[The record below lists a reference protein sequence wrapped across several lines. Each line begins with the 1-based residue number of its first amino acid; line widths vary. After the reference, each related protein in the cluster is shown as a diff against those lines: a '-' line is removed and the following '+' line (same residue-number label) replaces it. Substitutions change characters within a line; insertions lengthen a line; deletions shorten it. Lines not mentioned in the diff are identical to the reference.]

1 MANVNAANWISELD
15 KVRDA
20 LGYIDSTS
28 RDDWLIVG
36 AALKR
41 ELGQDAFDLWDEW
54 SSRADSYNAKTAKY
68 TWDRFKPGKAGLG
81 TVFHLAK
88 QSGFDPTGRIG
99 HEPLSAQAKLEQA
112 ELRAKRAKEQA
123 EEVAKK
129 EARYSKV
136 ASLSS
141 QIWQSSIP
149 AGSDHPYLVRK
160 GITGENLHEIDQAK
174 LASLIGYP
182 PKANDELLVGRILLA
197 AVKQNDSINTLELI
211 DESGRKS
218 ALAGGRKLQSYWV
231 AKDLVQS
238 PNEPSVI
245 YIGEGIATTRSIK
258 QAYSALQADL
268 GLPDALIVASLST
281 GNMPSVALAL
291 RAQYP
296 NSLIVIASDL
306 GRGEQ
311 VAIKVALMVGGLVS
325 KPNFSD
331 VDLASHKVVDKND
344 FNDLQ
349 LIAGDQK
356 VVVGLLAAQTPQSLG
371 YQLIDGQVVRVDE
384 EAALTTQI
392 KTSASSRGGSLSSE
406 KPFKPASSEQN
417 QNIES
422 VALRGFN
429 DADKVGVE
437 LQISDAVTSD
447 PARFIELYKSDP
459 RAHGGLYINVD
470 LFKETFE
477 PYRQSKESRGA
488 YNLPVHNSATMLA
501 SALFRQNL
509 ETAQSKIKEGKADQ
523 NRVILIA
530 GTPGAAKSNF
540 VKAVIANDP
549 SVACIYEGQLDEL
562 ELAKSLTAQS
572 LAMGMEV
579 NILAVHSKAIDALDA
594 SLQRFEAVGRGAT
607 IDDIAA
613 SITTLPS
620 NLELIAQAYGEAV
633 KLTIVDRSDPK
644 NPLIAQG
651 WDHLPKLISEGN
663 YETIKQRLTDH
674 LERRYQSRS
683 IGQAVYS
690 HALNRSSERP
700 LLQDAGKSPGRNVP
714 DGGGADNAR
723 GILLEADNESVA
735 ITDFGEK
742 IGGARK
748 DVWTGYLDR
757 LQAAQTLAA
766 REVPFS
772 QYWPEPNYQKLIETG
787 QNPEAIAYLRAL
799 RDVVPTKPK
808 ATYKLSSWS
817 AKVEVSKSLAGEINE
832 AIDQPQSLKLIFDKF
847 KSIPE
852 ISDRATL
859 YQIAGHK
866 RSLASYQI
874 KSANYSMLDGVSYS
888 PPKTLWSIEDKT
900 KGRSWPKQLIVADTR
915 QALLERFTSEHQSLL
930 DDSQKSKSSKDP
942 QFVLY
947 RKRAGDPLFIA
958 KKIGRRYIDLA
969 GPFLDAKEA
978 RDYRSANLNEL
989 EQSLAKLKEVPAI
1002 RALQNEPRL
1011 GIDYRGDQNITP
1023 QEFNEVFGFRGVEF
1037 GNWVEQGRRQS
1048 DLNEA
1053 YDALMDLSKALALP
1067 PAALSLNGE
1076 LGLAFGARGRGG
1088 VDPAK
1093 AHYEAGHVVIN
1104 LTKEKGAG
1112 SLAHEWWHALDNYL
1126 VRTNKPESPLG
1137 FVSENPR
1144 AVDLRNAL
1152 QESFVQVMEQIQHS
1166 NLPARSAKMDEFRSS
1181 AYWATPIEMSAR
1193 CFEGYV
1199 GEKLSGLGIR
1209 NDYLVNYLAPK
1220 EWNSEDLIRYPYP
1233 VDREVESI
1241 NGAFGNLFAQVQTR
1255 QTDKG
1260 VAIYSESASGAV
1272 PEADRILLLDISE
1285 RVTEL
1290 MKPFKDRAIP
1300 VKVIAE
1306 ASDVGLFYPGITV
1319 SGITHRGNIFLV
1331 QEGLHSIAE
1340 VEKTL
1345 WHEMFHLG
1353 LQRFLTKEQYVQNL
1367 NELYTKDQ
1375 WIANK
1380 AREWFASKDGQR
1392 VFAESGGDV
1401 DFVRARGVDEALA
1414 DLAEITQTH
1423 KSGYRINTPG
1433 AKVYRAVMNWSADL
1447 AEKLGF
1453 HAVAKALRDHS
1464 AGKEA
1469 RLIVSNIFNRLRN
1482 EDVPVKG
1489 LLAGYPIDPTLKQR
1503 PQSNPNHSIEEKQL
1517 NVAGQFIR
1525 PAHANFPSS
1534 GDINMAKQAK
1544 TSAPEQAIPSEKTPE
1559 ESRLP
1564 TSPEKTESSRTVG
1577 EPLYDLS
1584 KVPHEVRTAASSFF
1598 GSRHNHYPPR
1608 ENGGPYKGEVLNTS
1622 NYLIQEVSPRALVF
1636 HDKSKIEYK
1645 NDKIAALEKDNRI
1658 NGLEVKINYE
1668 GDQAKVRPYDRMHD
1682 NFLKVCREMKES
1694 AEIMAQPPEFTEM
1707 LNNIMASS
1715 WERMSRERLE
1725 QLQQVRQPKKQ
1736 LAPDHTI
1743 VAPAPSAQDAPTRS
1757 R

>member
-1 MANVNAANWISELD
+1 MANVNGANWISELD

-20 LGYIDSTS
+20 LGYVDSTS

-54 SSRADSYNAKTAKY
+54 SSRAESYNAKTAKY

-88 QSGFDPTGRIG
+88 QGGFDPTGRIG
-99 HEPLSAQAKLEQA
+99 NEPLSAQAKLEQA

-123 EEVAKK
+123 EEIAKK

-136 ASLSS
+136 ANLSS
-141 QIWQSSIP
+141 QIWQSTIP
-149 AGSDHPYLVRK
+149 AGNDHPYLARK
-160 GITGENLHEIDQAK
+160 GISGENLHEIDQAK
-174 LASLIGYP
+174 LASLIGYA

-211 DESGRKS
+211 DENGRKS

-231 AKDLVQS
+231 AKDLAQ
-238 PNEPSVI
+238 PTNEPSII
-245 YIGEGIATTRSIK
+245 YIGEGIATTRSIEHS
-258 QAYSALQADL
+258 YSALQADL

-296 NSLIVIASDL
+296 SSLIVIASDL
-306 GRGEQ
+306 GPGEQ
-311 VAIKVALMVGGLVS
+311 AAIKVALMVGGLVS

-331 VDLASHKVVDKND
+331 VDLASQKVVDKND

-371 YQLIDGQVVRVDE
+371 YQLVNGQVVRINE
-384 EAALTTQI
+384 EVALTTQTI
-392 KTSASSRGGSLSSE
+392 TSASSRGGNLSSK
-406 KPFKPASSEQN
+406 KPFKSASSEQN

-422 VALRGFN
+422 VPLRGFN
-429 DADKVGVE
+429 DADKASVE
-437 LQISDAVTSD
+437 LQISDAVKAAPT
-447 PARFIELYKSDP
+447 RFIDLYKNDLRS
-459 RAHGGLYINVD
+459 HGGLYINVD

-477 PYRQSKESRGA
+477 PYRQSKESRDI

-501 SALFRQNL
+501 NMLFHQNL
-509 ETAQSKIKEGKADQ
+509 EIAQSNFKDGAKNQ

-530 GTPGAAKSNF
+530 GMPGAGKSNF
-540 VKAVIANDP
+540 VKAAIASDP
-549 SVACIYEGQLDEL
+549 SIACIYEGQLDNL
-562 ELAKSLTAQS
+562 ELVKSMIAQS
-572 LAMGMEV
+572 VDMGMEV
-579 NILAVHSKAIDALDA
+579 DVLAVHSKAVDSLDA
-594 SLQRFEAVGRGAT
+594 SLQRFETIGRGAT

-613 SITTLPS
+613 SIATLPS
-620 NLELIAQAYGEAV
+620 TLELIAQAHGEAV
-633 KLTIVDRSDPK
+633 KLTIVDRTDPAS
-644 NPLIAQG
+644 PLIARG
-651 WDHLPKLISEGN
+651 WDHLPKLFSEGN
-663 YETIKQRLTDH
+663 YETIKHRLSSH
-674 LERRYQSRS
+674 LEQRYQSRS
-683 IGQAVYS
+683 ISQAIYS
-690 HALNRSSERP
+690 HALNGSSGRP
-700 LLQDAGKSPGRNVP
+700 FLQDASKGL
-714 DGGGADNAR
+714 GGVASDERGSDNTRRA
-723 GILLEADNESVA
+723 LLKAGNESVA
-735 ITDFGEK
+735 ISDFGEK

-757 LQAAQTLAA
+757 LKSAQTLAA

-772 QYWPEPNYQKLIETG
+772 QYWPEPNYQKLIEAG

-799 RDVVPTKPK
+799 RDVVPSKPK
-808 ATYKLSSWS
+808 ATYKLSRWS
-817 AKVEVSKSLAGEINE
+817 AKVEASKSLAGEINE
-832 AIDQPQSLKLIFDKF
+832 VIDQPQSLELIFDKF
-847 KSIPE
+847 KAIPE
-852 ISDRATL
+852 IADRATL
-859 YQIAGHK
+859 YQIASHK
-866 RSLASYQI
+866 QSLASYQI
-874 KSANYSMLDGVSYS
+874 KIASYSMMDGITYN
-888 PPKTLWSIEDKT
+888 PAKTLWSIEEKT

-915 QALLERFTSEHQSLL
+915 QALLERFSSEHQSLL
-930 DDSQKSKSSKDP
+930 DSSQKSKSNKDP

-969 GPFLDAKEA
+969 GPFLDVKEA

-1126 VRTNKPESPLG
+1126 VRTNKPDSPLG
-1137 FVSENPR
+1137 FVSVNPQ
-1144 AVDLRNAL
+1144 AVDLRNGL

-1199 GEKLSGLGIR
+1199 GERLSGLGIR

-1260 VAIYSESASGAV
+1260 MAIYSEARLGAV
-1272 PEADRILLLDISE
+1272 PEAQRLSVSLLVEKIDQLI
-1285 RVTEL
+1285 
-1290 MKPFKDRAIP
+1290 KPFKSTIP
-1300 VKVIAE
+1300 VKLLETTRELGAI
-1306 ASDVGLFYPGITV
+1306 DPGFVV
-1319 SGITHRGNIFLV
+1319 SGVTHQEHIFLIREGLGNI
-1331 QEGLHSIAE
+1331 AD

-1345 WHEMFHLG
+1345 WHEMLHFG
-1353 LQRFLTKEQYVQNL
+1353 LRRFLTKDEYSKNL
-1367 NELYTKDQ
+1367 NELYNKDQ

-1380 AREWFASKDGQR
+1380 ADRWIASPDGQ
-1392 VFAESGGDV
+1392 DV
-1401 DFVRARGVDEALA
+1401 LARNPKDPAYVKARGVDEALA
-1414 DLAEITQTH
+1414 DLAEIIQTNP
-1423 KSGYRINTPG
+1423 SGYQLNSFE
-1433 AKVYRAVMNWSADL
+1433 AKAIRTVRNWVAVLADKCGFPEAAKQWRAVA
-1447 AEKLGF
+1447 
-1453 HAVAKALRDHS
+1453 

-1469 RLIVSNIFNRLRN
+1469 RDLVANTFSKLR
-1482 EDVPVKG
+1482 EGATPVFSPSWN
-1489 LLAGYPIDPTLKQR
+1489 YSDPSFKQA
-1503 PQSNPNHSIEEKQL
+1503 SSDANDSKEEKQF
-1517 NVAGQFIR
+1517 NVAGQFIA

-1544 TSAPEQAIPSEKTPE
+1544 TSATEQAAPSEKTPE
-1559 ESRLP
+1559 ESRLS
-1564 TSPEKTESSRTVG
+1564 TSPEKTESSRSVG

-1622 NYLIQEVSPRALVF
+1622 NYLVQEVSPRALVF